1 VFFDCNPYFGSFFSQ
16 FSAFFR
22 IFAFTGFGPI
32 VLLTHVPTK
41 KTRVMKKNLVF
52 VCVMLLAVIT
62 SQAQVR
68 FGLKAGANINS
79 LSASVDDMVDQVK
92 GATSYQF
99 GVLFQAK
106 AFGFAVQPEVLYSV
120 KSGLVDVDDLLVQ
133 AYLGTTD
140 EVMFTSQNIEVPLNL
155 QYGLDLGLAR
165 AYLQAGP
172 YVSFVAATLIDGEA
186 DFNENL
192 KGSFKSFDFGA
203 GVGAGIE
210 VLNFQLAVKYDW
222 GLGKIGEATIPTSVP
237 NVTTDNPFS
246 KLSHKTLSVSL
257 AYLF

>member
-1 VFFDCNPYFGSFFSQ
+1 
-16 FSAFFR
+16 
-22 IFAFTGFGPI
+22 
-32 VLLTHVPTK
+32 
-41 KTRVMKKNLVF
+41 MKKILVL
-52 VCVMLLAVIT
+52 VCVMMLAAT
-62 SQAQVR
+62 SGQAQLR
-68 FGLKAGANINS
+68 FGVKAGANINS
-79 LSASVDDMVDQVK
+79 LSASVDDMLDEVK

-99 GVLFQAK
+99 GVVFQAK
-106 AFGFAVQPEVLYSV
+106 ALGFAVQPEVLYSV
-120 KSGLVDVDDLLVQ
+120 KSGLIDIDDLVVQ

-140 EVMFTSQNIEVPLNL
+140 EVTFTSQNIEVPINL

-186 DFNENL
+186 NFNDNL
-192 KGSFKSFDFGA
+192 KNSFKTFDFGA

-222 GLGKIGEATIPTSVP
+222 GLGKLGEATIPTGVGS
-237 NVTTDNPFS
+237 VTTDNPFN

>member
-1 VFFDCNPYFGSFFSQ
+1 
-16 FSAFFR
+16 
-22 IFAFTGFGPI
+22 
-32 VLLTHVPTK
+32 
-41 KTRVMKKNLVF
+41 MKKILVL
-52 VCVMLLAVIT
+52 VCVMMLAAT
-62 SQAQVR
+62 AGQAQLR
-68 FGLKAGANINS
+68 FGVKAGANVNS
-79 LSASVDDMVDQVK
+79 LSASADDMLDEVK

-99 GVLFQAK
+99 GVVFQAK
-106 AFGFAVQPEVLYSV
+106 ALGFAVQPEVLYSV
-120 KSGLVDVDDLLVQ
+120 KSGLIDIDDLVVQ

-140 EVMFTSQNIEVPLNL
+140 EVTFTSQNIEVPINL

-172 YVSFVAATLIDGEA
+172 YISFVAATLIDGEA
-186 DFNENL
+186 NFNDNL
-192 KGSFKSFDFGA
+192 KNSFKTFDFGA

-222 GLGKIGEATIPTSVP
+222 GLGKLGEATIPTSVP
-237 NVTTDNPFS
+237 NVRTDNPFN